1 MVVMGH
7 IIGPFGI
14 HGWIKINPYTEL
26 IDGLLDYSSW
36 WLSSPNDQWQ
46 EVQVDDAR
54 ISGNTLVVKL
64 KQITDRTQASQ
75 LKGML
80 IAIPR
85 SQLPD
90 LVEDGTEGYY
100 WSDLIGCEVVN
111 TTGVALGTITGLI
124 ETGAND
130 VLRVQSASKEVT
142 EILIPFIE
150 QFVIEVDLR
159 HARVVVDW
167 ELDY

>member
-26 IDGLLDYSSW
+26 IDGLLDYPTW
-36 WLSSPNDQWQ
+36 WLSCQNDQWK
-46 EVQVDDAR
+46 EVQVDDGR
-54 ISGNTLVVKL
+54 IGGKTLVVKL
-64 KQITDRTQASQ
+64 KEITDRTQALQ

-80 IAIPR
+80 VAIPR
-85 SQLPD
+85 NQLPD
-90 LVEDGTEGYY
+90 LVEDGADGYY

-111 TTGVALGTITGLI
+111 VAGVALGKITGLI

-130 VLRVQSASKEVT
+130 VLRVQSANNEAT

-150 QFVIEVDLR
+150 QFVIKVDLR
-159 HARVVVDW
+159 HTQIIVNW